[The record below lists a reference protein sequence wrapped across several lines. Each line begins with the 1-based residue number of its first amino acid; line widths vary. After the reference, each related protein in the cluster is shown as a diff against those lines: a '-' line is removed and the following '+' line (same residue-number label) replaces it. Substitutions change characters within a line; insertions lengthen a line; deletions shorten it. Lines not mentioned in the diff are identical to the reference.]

1 MTLEAA
7 STKDEP
13 WIRELL
19 TLCGLPQEDL
29 TPQHF
34 CHFFVMKERER
45 VIGVI
50 GLEVLGQLAL
60 LRSLAVGPQYRNR
73 GYASQ
78 LIRKAEG
85 YAASLQ
91 IVGLYLLTMTEER
104 ESFFTKRGY
113 RKIGRNSPHRRF
125 RGRLNSRASALPAPC
140 VWSKNL
146 EGIKYEEITILLWI
160 PMLSRE

>member
-50 GLEVLGQLAL
+50 GLEVLVSLAL
-60 LRSLAVGPQYRNR
+60 LCSLGVGPQYRNR

-113 RKIGRNSPHRRF
+113 RKIGRNSAPPAIQGTTEFQGVCPTSSVCMVKELRR
-125 RGRLNSRASALPAPC
+125 N
-140 VWSKNL
+140 K
-146 EGIKYEEITILLWI
+146 I
-160 PMLSRE
+160 